1 MPTTTLPPSFETVLS
16 TWRMADVPAYR
27 PDRIAEALH
36 LSRVDLA
43 AFAGVDRGTLAT
55 TPLNT
60 RLQRSLRD
68 IVRVLSAASAV
79 SGSAEAAIA
88 WFLTTPLPPF
98 GHRRAFDVLADGR
111 VDDLVTYLD
120 MIAGGATG

>member
-1 MPTTTLPPSFETVLS
+1 MP
-16 TWRMADVPAYR
+16 DVPAYA

-43 AFAGVDRGTLAT
+43 AFAGVDRGTFST
-55 TPLNT
+55 TPLNA

-68 IVRVLSAASAV
+68 IVRVLSAASVV
-79 SGSAEAAIA
+79 SGSPEAAIT

-98 GHRRAFDVLADGR
+98 GHRRAFDVLGEGR
-111 VDDLVTYLD
+111 VDDLVNYLEI
-120 MIAGGATG
+120 IAGGATG